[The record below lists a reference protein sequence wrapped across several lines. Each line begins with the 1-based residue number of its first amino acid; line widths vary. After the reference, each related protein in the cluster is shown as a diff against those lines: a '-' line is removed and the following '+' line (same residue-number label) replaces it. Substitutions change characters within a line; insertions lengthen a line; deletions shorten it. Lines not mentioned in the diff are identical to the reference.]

1 MEQKKMK
8 KIVLGSVT
16 AFILLIVLSTIGSI
30 IEEIDAGEIVVIQRL
45 SGELKVYTQPGYEF
59 QWFGKVT
66 HYKRSNQ
73 FEFFLPK
80 RATDIDNSIE
90 VKWNDGGTAHISGSV
105 RYDLPTNRN
114 QMIEIHKKFGSQR
127 AVEDQLIE
135 TNVQKAV
142 TMSGPLMTSK
152 ESYAEKKNDLIFY
165 LEDQASK
172 GVYKTKQVEVKET
185 DQLTNAEKLVTRV
198 QIQND
203 EHGVTARQ
211 EISPLVDLGIRL
223 YNISINKIQYDGRVE
238 EQIATQQKAMMQVQ
252 TAIAKA
258 KEAEQ
263 RALTIAKEGEAD
275 AAKAKWD
282 QEVIKARTVTE
293 AESRRAVALLDV
305 ETAEL
310 QKRKNILE
318 GEGEAAKK
326 RAAMLANGALEQK
339 LEAWVKVQEYWAN
352 AFSNYSGSLTPLYVG
367 GGSGNGGSNAGTQF
381 MELMMMKSARDLNL
395 DFTPNKSSK

>member
-1 MEQKKMK
+1 MN
-8 KIVLGSVT
+8 KIK
-16 AFILLIVLSTIGSI
+16 LSKGKTIIGSI
-30 IEEIDAGEIVVIQRL
+30 LAVLSLSLIFLMGSIVEEVDAGEIVVIQRL
-45 SGELKVYTQPGYEF
+45 SGELRVYTQPGYVV
-59 QWFGKVT
+59 QMFGKVT

-73 FEFFLPK
+73 YEFFLPK
-80 RATDIDNSIE
+80 EKDGPDNSIE
-90 VKWNDGGTAHISGSV
+90 VKWNDGGKAQISGSV
-105 RYDLPTNRN
+105 RYDLPTNYN
-114 QMIEIHKKFGSQR
+114 QMVEIHKKFGSQR
-127 AVEDQLIE
+127 AVEEQLVA

-172 GVYKTKQVEVKET
+172 GVYKTKQVEVKEIDPIT
-185 DQLTNAEKLVTRV
+185 EKEKSVTRV

-203 EHGVTARQ
+203 ANGSTARQ
-211 EISPLVDLGIRL
+211 EKSPLIDLGIRL
-223 YNISINKIQYDGRVE
+223 YNISINKIKYDDVVE
-238 EQIATQQKAMMQVQ
+238 KQILTQQQATMQVQ

-282 QEVIKARTVTE
+282 QEVIKAKTVTE
-293 AESRRAVALLDV
+293 AESRKAVAALDV
-305 ETAEL
+305 QTAEL
-310 QKRKNILE
+310 QKRKLILE

-339 LEAWVKVQEYWAN
+339 LEAWVKVQGYWAN
-352 AFSNYSGSLTPLYVG
+352 AFQNYTGSMVPAYNVG
-367 GGSGNGGSNAGTQF
+367 GNGGNVNAGTQF
-381 MELMMMKSARDLNL
+381 QELMMMKAARDLGL
-395 DFTPNKSSK
+395 EFSPGKTK